1 MLPPFFRS
9 CFLVYPFQKRKKFCL
24 TPRYFQH
31 FLTWLVLLIPLVACG
46 SLSPSQGKDIL
57 TITEPVTVE
66 RPLPTL
72 NGVIPKPVQAIPGGS
87 RFLLTEETDICL
99 DSAGEETRRVAQFLA
114 ERLRTATGYPVPIL
128 TSSEGCADGDL
139 YLIIDTEAI
148 SLGSE
153 GYELIITPQRVTLR
167 AARPAGLFYG
177 VQTIRQLLPPAV
189 ESSTPQQEV
198 WEMATGEIRDYPRF
212 AWRGAMLDV
221 ARHFFTVEEVKRYID
236 YLAYYKMNRFHL
248 HLTDDQ
254 GWRIEIKSWPKLATY
269 GGSLEVGGTRGG
281 YYTQEQ
287 YAEIVSYAADRFITV
302 VPEIDMPGHVNA
314 ALASYPELNCDGVA
328 PDLYTGIEVGF
339 SSLCVSKDI
348 TYTFIADVIRE
359 VAALTPGDY
368 LHIGG
373 DEANATRAKGYQYFI
388 RQAQAIVAVNGKRVV
403 GWEEIAQATLL
414 PDTMVQHWNPGEGHV
429 REAVRQGAQII
440 LSPADKAY
448 LDMKYD
454 SSTRLGLDWAGYISV
469 QKAYSW
475 EPTTLID
482 GIGEEHIAGVEAPLW
497 SETITT
503 LDEMEYMAFPRLPGY
518 AEIGWSPAEGME
530 WGEYRR
536 RLAGHAPRWILQGI
550 DFYRSS
556 EVPWP

>member
-1 MLPPFFRS
+1 M
-9 CFLVYPFQKRKKFCL
+9 
-24 TPRYFQH
+24 
-31 FLTWLVLLIPLVACG
+31 
-46 SLSPSQGKDIL
+46 
-57 TITEPVTVE
+57 
-66 RPLPTL
+66 PTL
-72 NGVIPKPVQAIPGGS
+72 EGVIPKPVQAIPGGD
-87 RFLLTEETDICL
+87 RFLLTEKTDICL
-99 DSAGEETRRVAQFLA
+99 VPGSEETRRVAQFLA
-114 ERLRTATGYPVPIL
+114 ERLRRSTGYPVPIL
-128 TSSEGCADGDL
+128 TADGDCADGDV
-139 YLIIDTEAI
+139 YLLLDADEV

-153 GYELIITPQRVTLR
+153 GYELSITPQRVTLR
-167 AARPAGLFYG
+167 AARAAGLFYG

-189 ESSTPQQEV
+189 ESSSLQQEV
-198 WEMATGEIRDYPRF
+198 WEIATGEIRDYPRF

-236 YLAYYKMNRFHL
+236 YLAYYKMNRLHL

-287 YAEIVSYAADRFITV
+287 YAEIVSYAADRFVTV

-314 ALASYPELNCDGVA
+314 ALASYAELNCDGVA

-339 SSLCVSKDI
+339 SSLCVGKDI
-348 TYTFIADVIRE
+348 TYTFVADVIRE

-373 DEANATRAKGYQYFI
+373 DEAGATRAKGYQYFI
-388 RQAQAIVAVNGKRVV
+388 RQAQAIVAVNGKKVV
-403 GWEEIAQATLL
+403 GWEEIAQTTLL
-414 PDTMVQHWNPGEGHV
+414 SGTLVQHWQPGEGHV

-440 LSPADKAY
+440 LSPADRAY

-454 SSTRLGLDWAGYISV
+454 ANTRLGLDWAGYINV
-469 QKAYSW
+469 QTAYSW
-475 EPTTLID
+475 EPTAFID

-497 SETITT
+497 TETITT
-503 LDEMEYMAFPRLPGY
+503 LDEIEYMAFPRLPGY
-518 AEIGWSPAEGME
+518 AEIGWSPAEGRA

-556 EVPWP
+556 EIPWP